1 MKRTLNTLNSEYMTE
16 YTLNM
21 TEYTLSIRW
30 DWNPGHIGERSQ
42 ELIVPDCLISAAS

>member
-30 DWNPGHIGERSQ
+30 DSNRGQIGERSQ
-42 ELIVPDCLISAAS
+42 ELIVSDCLISAAS